1 MRWIRSFILL
11 LIFSGNLSAQSPLQ
25 QARNLFETAPDKE
38 ADAEQLLALGQVA
51 NADPRL
57 QGYSASA
64 SMILADH
71 YWNPISKL
79 NSFLEGK
86 ERLEAII
93 ASHPE
98 LFELRFLRLLIQSQ
112 VPEVMN
118 YTMNIEEDKKF
129 LIEHFSAFVQEPE
142 NKKFATKV
150 FSYLKGLNLFE
161 PETIANF
168 QSILESNSLAQ

>member
-1 MRWIRSFILL
+1 MRWILS
-11 LIFSGNLSAQSPLQ
+11 LIFLLGLSGNLTAQTPLQ

-38 ADAEQLLALGQVA
+38 ADAEKLLALGEEA
-51 NADPRL
+51 NADPRV

-93 ASHPE
+93 SSNPE

-112 VPEVMN
+112 VPDIMD
-118 YTMNIEEDKKF
+118 YKMNIEEDKKF
-129 LIEHFSAFVQEPE
+129 LVEHFSTFVQEPE
-142 NKKFATKV
+142 NKKFASKV
-150 FSYLKGLNLFE
+150 YGYLKGLNLFD
-161 PETIANF
+161 PETLATF
-168 QSILESNSLAQ
+168 QAILESNSLAQ